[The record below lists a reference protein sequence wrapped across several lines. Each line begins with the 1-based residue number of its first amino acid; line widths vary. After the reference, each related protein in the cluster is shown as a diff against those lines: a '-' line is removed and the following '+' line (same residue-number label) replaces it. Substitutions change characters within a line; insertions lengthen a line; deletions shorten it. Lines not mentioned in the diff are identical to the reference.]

1 MTDEYKF
8 PYVDQKAGGR
18 HSRQGERYVRKLRN
32 LKKTAYPG
40 MISETGKERGMQDQ
54 TIETLARQA
63 KGPRLG
69 TWG

>member
-1 MTDEYKF
+1 MWIRE
-8 PYVDQKAGGR
+8 KARGR

-40 MISETGKERGMQDQ
+40 MISETGKERGMGGSRRCQDQ
-54 TIETLARQA
+54 IIETLARQA